1 MEQIKIQTLNRAI
14 KMLQALNCQF
24 AIIDEEGGKH
34 GVLEVVE
41 KSKRKPSLY
50 PHGTLST
57 YVQPY
62 IKDIQVGDVRVIP
75 AEGYDLE
82 TLRGSLCARLTTN
95 LGKNTYNTMINKEQN
110 RIEVIR
116 YA

>member
-1 MEQIKIQTLNRAI
+1 M
-14 KMLQALNCQF
+14 
-24 AIIDEEGGKH
+24 
-34 GVLEVVE
+34 
-41 KSKRKPSLY
+41 
-50 PHGTLST
+50 
-57 YVQPY
+57 
-62 IKDIQVGDVRVIP
+62 GDVRVIP